1 MEQPKVRCRLIV
13 EADLDGIADCL
24 ARGFPHRPRSYFLA
38 GMQRQAARTV
48 PEGLPRWGYMLE
60 HDGRPVGAVLLM
72 VSARSGGA
80 GIRCNI
86 ASWYVDP
93 PFRSHAAWLS
103 SMALKHKGMTYLN
116 VTPAASTWPILEAQG
131 YQRYCSGLF
140 AALPALAG
148 TEPGVTV
155 ERVGPGTTA
164 VAGLSDEETA
174 LLASHAAYGCTS
186 LVCRTADGPLPF
198 ILLPFRIRS
207 GRVPMPAM
215 QLIHARSTED
225 FVRVAGTI
233 GRWLLPRLRP
243 VVLIDS
249 NGPIP
254 GLPGLYTERRGRKYF
269 KGPDRPRLA
278 DLTDTELVVF
288 GP

>member
-1 MEQPKVRCRLIV
+1 MEQPKIRCRLIG
-13 EADLDGIADCL
+13 EADLDGVADCL
-24 ARGFPHRPRSYFLA
+24 ARGFPRRPRSYFLA
-38 GMQRQAARTV
+38 GMQRQAARSV

-72 VSARSGGA
+72 VSARAGGA

-140 AALPALAG
+140 AAFPALAA
-148 TEPGVTV
+148 TEPGATV
-155 ERVGPGTTA
+155 EVVGPETTA
-164 VAGLSDEETA
+164 VDGLCPEETA
-174 LLASHAAYGCTS
+174 LLAGHAAYGCTS
-186 LVCRTADGPLPF
+186 IVCRTADGPLPF

-207 GRVPMPAM
+207 GRLPLPAM

-254 GLPGLYTERRGRKYF
+254 GLTGLYTERRGRKYF

>member
-1 MEQPKVRCRLIV
+1 MEQPKVRCRLIA

-38 GMQRQAARTV
+38 GLHRQSTRSV

-72 VSARSGGA
+72 VSARSGGT

-116 VTPAASTWPILEAQG
+116 VTPAPSTWPILEAQG

-148 TEPGVTV
+148 TEPGVTI
-155 ERVGPGTTA
+155 EAIGPETTA
-164 VAGLSDEETA
+164 VEGLSDDETA

-186 LVCRTADGPLPF
+186 LVCRTADAALPF

-207 GRVPMPAM
+207 GRLPMPAM

-243 VVLIDS
+243 IVLIDS